1 MNRTKHDR
9 ARLVAALWKLKQE
22 IGRRSLP
29 EVPFVHLNLLLRQPE
44 YRADIVNRALGSGD
58 EVLVTLAA
66 QIGQMDPG
74 GPLLVDPRDQQW
86 LQERDKQLA
95 AALEDEIERASR
107 SGRGYR
113 LGFIASA
120 IALLVLTAGYAYWQ
134 MGGSGVIDVSGTLSD
149 ETTWSAG
156 RVYRLQDI
164 VTIAPGVLLRIEPGV
179 TIEGLPGSAL
189 LVTRGAQLHA
199 KGTAAQPIVFTSA
212 QEIGKRQ
219 PGDWGGVV
227 LLGDAPV
234 NVGQG
239 SIEGF
244 PAGDPRALYGGSSPG
259 GSCGVLEYVRIE
271 FAGYEALADNE
282 LNGLTLGGC
291 GSGTIVRYL
300 QVHRSL
306 DDGVEIFGGTVNLEH
321 VLITQARDDG
331 LDFDQ
336 GWTGRL
342 QFLIVQQTETGDNAI
357 EGDNNPGDHN
367 ALPRSAPVIYNA
379 TLIGSRR
386 GAQRALVLRTG
397 AAGEFANFLVAG
409 HAVEFADLRDPAT
422 VTQVQIGALSLQAM
436 ILHEIGMNGTTW
448 FTDETGADDDGGFS
462 EATLLARPGAEIST
476 INHPRLP
483 GNRYNAR
490 APDFTPLPGKVLEA
504 GLRPPQGRFQDET
517 ATWLGAVRPGDEAPW
532 YIGWSVFEVN

>member
-1 MNRTKHDR
+1 MNRAKHDR

-22 IGRRSLP
+22 IGRRTLP
-29 EVPFVHLNLLLRQPE
+29 DVPFVHLNLLLRQPD
-44 YRADIVNRALGSGD
+44 YRTDIIARAFGSGD
-58 EVLVTLAA
+58 DVLASLAA
-66 QIGQMDPG
+66 QIKEMDPG

-86 LQERDKQLA
+86 LHERDQQLA
-95 AALEDEIERASR
+95 AALEGELRRVAKT
-107 SGRGYR
+107 GRGYR
-113 LGFIASA
+113 LSFIASA
-120 IALLVLTAGYAYWQ
+120 LGLIALIFGYFYWQ
-134 MGGSGVIDVSGTLSD
+134 QIAGGVVMVSGALSG

-164 VTIAPGVLLRIEPGV
+164 VTVAPGALLKIEPGV

-189 LVTRGAQLHA
+189 LVTRGALLHA
-199 KGTAAQPIVFTSA
+199 KGSAAQPIVFTSG
-212 QEIGKRQ
+212 QEVGKRQ

-244 PAGDPRALYGGSSPG
+244 PAGDEHALYGGTDPA

-336 GWTGRL
+336 GWTGRM
-342 QFLIVQQTETGDNAI
+342 QFMIVQQTETGDNAI
-357 EGDNNPGDHN
+357 EGDNNSKDHE
-367 ALPRSAPVIYNA
+367 ALPRSAPAIYNA

-386 GAQRALVLRTG
+386 GAQRAMVLRTG
-397 AAGEFANFLVAG
+397 TAGEFANFLVTG
-409 HAVEFADLRDPAT
+409 QAVEFVDLRDPAT
-422 VTQVQIGALSLQAM
+422 IRQVQSGALTFKAM
-436 ILHEIGMNGTTW
+436 IVHEIGMNGTTW
-448 FTDETGADDDGGFS
+448 FTDESGADDDGGFS

-476 INHPRLP
+476 LNHPRLP
-483 GNRYNAR
+483 GDRDNAR
-490 APDFTPLPGKVLEA
+490 APNFTPLPGKVLEA
-504 GLRPPQGRFQDET
+504 GLRPPQDRFQDET
-517 ATWLGAVRPGDEAPW
+517 ATWLGAVLPGDAAPW
-532 YIGWSVFEVN
+532 YDGWSAFPVN